1 MAAPLVVPGRPVPQG
16 GTSERGATG
25 GRPYLGISLKV
36 LSALAFTVMSAGV
49 KSLADRYPT
58 GEIVFFRSFFAIL
71 PLLVW
76 LGWQGPI
83 LAAVRTRNLRGH
95 LLRSIIG
102 ACGMFA
108 GFAALSFLPLSDA
121 VAIGYA
127 SPLLVVVL
135 AAIVL
140 RERVQGYRWAG
151 VIVGFLGVLIMLA
164 PHLQF
169 GGAGFASSTG
179 ALFSCLGAVCAAAAT
194 IQVRKLTGTERTG
207 AIVLYF
213 FLFTSLLGL
222 ATLALGWRM
231 PDLGD
236 FSLFV
241 LVGILG
247 GIGQIL
253 LTESYRYGDA
263 SLVAPFEYTTMLWS
277 LLLGWFVFGQLPQPA
292 VAVGGCIVAAAGV
305 FVVWRERRLVLE
317 RAREAAA
324 GGARAG

>member
-1 MAAPLVVPGRPVPQG
+1 MAAPLVVPGRSVTG
-16 GTSERGATG
+16 AGASGRGAA
-25 GRPYLGISLKV
+25 RPYLGIGLKV
-36 LSALAFTVMSAGV
+36 LSALAFTLMSAGV
-49 KSLADRYPT
+49 KTLADRFPT
-58 GEIVFFRSFFAIL
+58 GEIVFFRSFIAIA
-71 PLLVW
+71 PLLLW
-76 LGWQGPI
+76 LRWQGGVI
-83 LAAVRTRNLRGH
+83 EAVRTQNLKGH
-95 LLRSIIG
+95 MLRSIIG

-108 GFAALSFLPLSDA
+108 GFAGLSFLPLSDA

-140 RERVQGYRWAG
+140 REKVQAYRWAG
-151 VIVGFLGVLIMLA
+151 VSVGFLGVLITLA
-164 PHLQF
+164 PHLEF
-169 GGAGFASSTG
+169 GGTGGGGTTG
-179 ALFSCLGAVCAAAAT
+179 ALFAILAAACSAAAT

-222 ATLALGWRM
+222 STVVLGWKMPGWTDLAL
-231 PDLGD
+231 
-236 FSLFV
+236 FV
-241 LVGILG
+241 VVGVLG

-253 LTESYRYGDA
+253 LTESYRHGDA

-277 LLLGWFVFGQLPQPA
+277 VLIGWFVFGQLPTA
-292 VAVGGCIVAAAGV
+292 SIALGGGIVAAAGV
-305 FVVWRERRLVLE
+305 FVVWRERRLVVE